1 MSPSVSFPPQTPV
14 TTVDD
19 FPTLTT
25 KSPHHP
31 VPSNTVDIPTKTR
44 PDTPPSFRQPPAPPT
59 PPDSSSRNNSLSAST
74 SMSLFQP
81 NSPSQSFNTNSSS
94 FHNSPFCFSPTASKS
109 VMFNGEKTVAASHQP
124 SDSGIVNSLHLSTN
138 FQSSITP
145 SFSFPGTSSS
155 DSFHER
161 MFPDSAESQCSLTT
175 SSSAESIPPSQR
187 TPNVYINGLPPH
199 FPEQELF
206 ALARSFGEVKSVRT
220 FTRHVSEKPTGYGFV
235 LFSDV
240 DSAERCIEGLRKY
253 RNIHPSFS
261 KQVHRIPGT
270 EYAQHAMAQASDHDM
285 NTFKSRM
292 EKLKDTAS
300 TNLYIEGLP
309 LSIDEESLATLV
321 LPYKIKSSRF
331 FKTKLSDPPRI
342 IAFVRLENRD
352 AAEETIERL
361 HGRMVRGWNDSG
373 CRISV
378 RFADSAE
385 QRELRRAERA
395 LKNGDQSPARLTI
408 AQAALLNLRG
418 QELQAN
424 TRSAVGGQRHR
435 VVNSQGTRLLSENH
449 VAFNSTADS
458 GVSLEPNSR
467 PSNLHYAFRESPVL
481 TTQDLAITSD
491 MDYLLQSIQNM
502 GYDDGL
508 LDSSLSPGFS
518 AEYITAQQAQ
528 LRALAN
534 AGLLSPN
541 VLPIT
546 LPRGQTQAHNGFT
559 PAEEL
564 ILEAHA
570 RLQLQAQLSQRS
582 PVFEQGLPLAPP
594 STKVQNSLRSSLNAS
609 VPSFNT
615 SSLGTVLTPTAGASI
630 PGRATFRQDMLP
642 TISEDDFHA
651 TSHHSFNFAPN
662 ALKFQGSMNSGL
674 PIGANSA
681 FVRPPSRAV
690 SIVPPP
696 PDYNEHEK
704 RSKGRHQRAEQ
715 SVESSQIPIHSFS
728 FDGRPLTTS
737 NGYTTQQPYQQ
748 AIRSNSIT
756 NNTSVISN
764 HKNTEPQHNY
774 IYSHGDVQGR
784 RDEANSTHF
793 RSAPT
798 SHIHAQFSPTL
809 GEQHSEG
816 SKSPDVV
823 SPALTY
829 SSRTPSTLSPATPF
843 FGSFTTGQEAFEVVT
858 VENEEALERKLK
870 ARAGSK

>member
-1 MSPSVSFPPQTPV
+1 
-14 TTVDD
+14 
-19 FPTLTT
+19 
-25 KSPHHP
+25 
-31 VPSNTVDIPTKTR
+31 
-44 PDTPPSFRQPPAPPT
+44 
-59 PPDSSSRNNSLSAST
+59 
-74 SMSLFQP
+74 
-81 NSPSQSFNTNSSS
+81 
-94 FHNSPFCFSPTASKS
+94 
-109 VMFNGEKTVAASHQP
+109 
-124 SDSGIVNSLHLSTN
+124 
-138 FQSSITP
+138 
-145 SFSFPGTSSS
+145 
-155 DSFHER
+155 

-175 SSSAESIPPSQR
+175 TSSAESTSPSQR

-270 EYAQHAMAQASDHDM
+270 EYAQHATAQSSDHDM

-309 LSIDEESLATLV
+309 LSIDEESLETLV

-424 TRSAVGGQRHR
+424 TRSVAGGQRHR
-435 VVNSQGTRLLSENH
+435 VDSQCMRLLSDNH
-449 VAFNSTADS
+449 VGFNSTADP
-458 GVSLEPNSR
+458 GVSLRPNPR
-467 PSNLHYAFRESPVL
+467 PSNLHHAPRESPVL
-481 TTQDLAITSD
+481 TTQDLAIASD
-491 MDYLLQSIQNM
+491 MDALLQSIQSM

-508 LDSSLSPGFS
+508 LDSTLSPGFS
-518 AEYITAQQAQ
+518 AEYLAAQQAQ
-528 LRALAN
+528 LRALAS
-534 AGLLSPN
+534 AALLSPN
-541 VLPIT
+541 VLPST

-570 RLQLQAQLSQRS
+570 RLQLQAQSSQRP
-582 PVFEQGLPLAPP
+582 PVFEHGLPLAPLP
-594 STKVQNSLRSSLNAS
+594 TRVHNSLRNNLNAS
-609 VPSFNT
+609 VSSFNT
-615 SSLGTVLTPTAGASI
+615 SSLGAAQTATAGAAIS
-630 PGRATFRQDMLP
+630 GRVTFRQDMLP

-651 TSHHSFNFAPN
+651 TGHHSFDFAPN
-662 ALKFQGSMNSGL
+662 AFEFQGSMHSGL
-674 PIGANSA
+674 STGAPSSA

-696 PDYNEHEK
+696 PDYDEHEK
-704 RSKGRHQRAEQ
+704 QSKGRQQRTEQ
-715 SVESSQIPIHSFS
+715 SVEHSRIPIRSSS

-737 NGYTTQQPYQQ
+737 NGYTAQQPYQQ
-748 AIRSNSIT
+748 APIRPNGIT

-764 HKNTEPQHNY
+764 HKNIEPQQNY
-774 IYSHGDVQGR
+774 IYSHGGVQGR
-784 RDEANSTHF
+784 RDEGNSTHF

-798 SHIHAQFSPTL
+798 SHVHAQFLPTA

-829 SSRTPSTLSPATPF
+829 SSRTPLTLSPATPF

-858 VENEEALERKLK
+858 ADDEEAIERNLK